1 MRRAEAMGAAGN
13 QRHYEQCRHRLAAV
27 QQSTSLSCTIS
38 PTERLGTHRTAR
50 QQEWR
55 FSGADRSRDEAD
67 GVSKGVAQIKNG
79 VGCQQVAE
87 PVVRL
92 VVGQRAGKAFTD
104 VFFLSDNH
112 DNQNIK
118 EKGNSKKEGKPD
130 KDKRFSDVRCQ
141 DFVVRVFPLSGILIQ
156 RR

>member
-50 QQEWR
+50 QREWR

-67 GVSKGVAQIKNG
+67 GVSKGVVEIKNG
-79 VGCQQVAE
+79 AGCQPVAE
-87 PVVRL
+87 PVVGL
-92 VVGQRAGKAFTD
+92 VVGQSDGKAFAD
-104 VFFLSDNH
+104 GLFFSLTTMTTK
-112 DNQNIK
+112 I
-118 EKGNSKKEGKPD
+118 
-130 KDKRFSDVRCQ
+130 
-141 DFVVRVFPLSGILIQ
+141 
-156 RR
+156 